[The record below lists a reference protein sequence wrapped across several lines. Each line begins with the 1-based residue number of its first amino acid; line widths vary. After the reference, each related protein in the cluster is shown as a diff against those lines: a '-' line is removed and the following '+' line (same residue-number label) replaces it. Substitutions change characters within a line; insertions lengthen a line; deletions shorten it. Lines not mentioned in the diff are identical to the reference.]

1 MMKVSKKRFLKDLEE
16 SVELMKNGR
25 RIPYAVLE
33 EKEIQ
38 RLKDGVTNK
47 EVKYEICDECKDKL
61 GKSSKE
67 LD

>member
-1 MMKVSKKRFLKDLEE
+1 MSKHYMVKCNLCDKVISQCRCMAE
-16 SVELMKNGR
+16 
-25 RIPYAVLE
+25 
-33 EKEIQ
+33 
-38 RLKDGVTNK
+38 NK